1 MARRMEGKERK
12 QSTDSFSSMI
22 SMGRGAGSETSDGR
36 RSRLLSLS
44 SITTSVMRRPSSRV
58 EVVDMPG
65 GSMLVKVNEDSEST
79 QGSVEGARTIA
90 GMMGATDTNLVD
102 KIIKQE
108 MAHHSPAVGAPR
120 EEQKDS
126 EEVENDA
133 IKPREGEDDGDES
146 ERVLAFGA
154 TNILQHLHLA
164 LASPTLFRLPALAYK
179 WSSNEGSGFLAAYT
193 VLLLLIGLP
202 LSVMEQ
208 TLAQFSSLGPTTIF
222 RCLPILAGVG
232 VGMVGA
238 CAVLIPYTSTVLSWS
253 VRYTLDCL
261 QPEVPWSKC
270 PSGSNTSGCPDEL
283 APSEYYFMRTVLG
296 TTRVDDDQGWTVVLS
311 LGLTQTLL
319 WLALILAVW
328 RGEAWRTGTLSRVWS
343 LVTAGALVVQVVYG
357 LQRPESGDGLGR
369 AFIFNWRDLDKP
381 DIWLDAFG
389 QVLWSMGPCIGL
401 LINRASYRH
410 FRDRIR
416 LDAYTAIVSNL
427 LVGMASCLA
436 VFPFLVSRHFV
447 EKTPGFFLVE
457 ASKAV
462 THMEVPQIGG
472 VLLYLGLCKALFD
485 HTQILAST
493 VSVGVSDLLPGR
505 WRSGSRFFLCCAT
518 VCVFG
523 FMASLPF
530 ITHEGIFLVRAV
542 DTYSPWAS
550 GLFLGMVEVA
560 GLVYLYGANNIGQ
573 HFRLMLRSDVRA
585 LVFVWRFLLL
595 PFLLALGVWACVTG
609 VSGPVEWE
617 DLQRAE
623 ETEEAY
629 RIGGV
634 VVSLLPAALALVA
647 TVLLLLRHTK
657 VIRRLLVPAEAWG
670 PALAGHRALYTPGI
684 LRAKTKAPYLVVQ
697 VDVEGNADMPDK
709 GWLPFG
715 FFWVP
720 SKSETHL
727 LANNDAPTQV
737 LLARYLKSR
746 FSGMSCGDINPTIGD
761 DDEEDDD
768 DGIQEGEAEEQ
779 WTQTGTPSNSTNT
792 VSSGVLLQP
801 KNLPEDRTQHLH
813 R

>member
-1 MARRMEGKERK
+1 MEWKERK
-12 QSTDSFSSMI
+12 QSTGSFSSI
-22 SMGRGAGSETSDGR
+22 SVGRGAGSETSDGR

-44 SITTSVMRRPSSRV
+44 SSIATSVMRRTSSRM

-90 GMMGATDTNLVD
+90 GMVGATDTSLVD
-102 KIIKQE
+102 KMIKQE

-126 EEVENDA
+126 EEVEDDA
-133 IKPREGEDDGDES
+133 IKPRKGEEDGDEA

-179 WSSNEGSGFLAAYT
+179 WSSKEGSGFLAAYT
-193 VLLLLIGLP
+193 VLLLLFGLP

-232 VGMVGA
+232 VGMIGV
-238 CAVLIPYTSTVLSWS
+238 CAVLMPYTSTVLSWS

-270 PSGSNTSGCPDEL
+270 PEGSNTSGCPDEL
-283 APSEYYFMRTVLG
+283 APSEYYFMRTVLS
-296 TTRVDDDQGWTVVLS
+296 TTRIEDEQGWTVVLS

-343 LVTAGALVVQVVYG
+343 LVTAGTLVVQVVYG
-357 LQRPESGDGLGR
+357 LQRPESGDGLGG
-369 AFIFNWRDLDKP
+369 AFIFNWKDLDKP
-381 DIWLDAFG
+381 DLWMDAFG

-416 LDAYTAIVSNL
+416 LDAYTAIVMNL
-427 LVGMASCLA
+427 LVGMGSCLA
-436 VFPFLVSRHFV
+436 VFPYLVSHHFV

-493 VSVGVSDLLPGR
+493 VTVGVSDLLPGR
-505 WRSGSRFFLCCAT
+505 WRSGGRFFLCCAF
-518 VCVFG
+518 VCLFG
-523 FMASLPF
+523 LVASLPF
-530 ITHEGIFLVRAV
+530 ISHEGIFLVRAV

-550 GLFLGMVEVA
+550 GLFLGVVEVA
-560 GLVYLYGANNIGQ
+560 GLVYLYGANNIGK
-573 HFRLMLRSDVRA
+573 HFRLMLRSEVLG
-585 LVFVWRFLLL
+585 LVYVWRFFLL
-595 PFLLALGVWACVTG
+595 PALLALGVWACVVG
-609 VSGPVEWE
+609 VSGPVQWE
-617 DLQRAE
+617 DIQRPTKME
-623 ETEEAY
+623 EGY
-629 RIGGV
+629 RIGAL
-634 VVSLLPAALALVA
+634 VVSLLPAALTLVA
-647 TVLLLLRHTK
+647 TVLLLLRNAK
-657 VIRRLLVPAEAWG
+657 VLRRLLVPTEAWG
-670 PALAGHRALYTPGI
+670 PALAQHRTLYTPGI

-697 VDVEGNADMPDK
+697 VDLDGNTDIPDK

-720 SKSETHL
+720 SKSETQL
-727 LANNDAPTQV
+727 LCNSDAPTQM

-746 FSGMSCGDINPTIGD
+746 FSGVSYGDINPAIGD
-761 DDEEDDD
+761 DDEDD
-768 DGIQEGEAEEQ
+768 DGHGVQMGEEGR
-779 WTQTGTPSNSTNT
+779 WTQTETASDSTNT

-801 KNLPEDRTQHLH
+801 KNLTEDRTQHLN